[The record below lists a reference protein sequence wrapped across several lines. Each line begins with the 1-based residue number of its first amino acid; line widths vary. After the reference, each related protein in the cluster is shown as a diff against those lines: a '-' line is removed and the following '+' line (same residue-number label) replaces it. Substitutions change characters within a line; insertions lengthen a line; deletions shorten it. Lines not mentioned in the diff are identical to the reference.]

1 MPTTTNITYGASKVD
16 IGTLFDSLTTTLNS
30 LTNTV
35 NNLSTTVNGLT
46 NTVNNSTNTVNNLST
61 TVNGLTNTVNNS
73 TNTVNGLTN
82 TVNTINTRVNKLLN
96 LHFFVQSASNNSY
109 CTTPT
114 LQSGLWII
122 YYSAYNDTYNTGYCY
137 ILVANS
143 SNHGSILTDSYN
155 GLANNI
161 TWTIN
166 QGNGSATLTI
176 NSGLPIVAYAS
187 GTCIS
192 QYWDNNLSA

>member
-1 MPTTTNITYGASKVD
+1 MPTTTNITYGASKID

-35 NNLSTTVNGLT
+35 NN
-46 NTVNNSTNTVNNLST
+46 STNTVNNL
-61 TVNGLTNTVNNS
+61 

-82 TVNTINTRVNKLLN
+82 TVNGLTNTVNAINTRVNKLLN
-96 LHFFVQSASNNSY
+96 LHFFVQSASNDSY

-114 LQSGLWII
+114 LQSGLWMV
-122 YYSAYNDTYNTGYCY
+122 YYSAYNDTYNTGFCY
-137 ILVANS
+137 VLVANS
-143 SNHGSILTDSYN
+143 TNHGSIITDSYN